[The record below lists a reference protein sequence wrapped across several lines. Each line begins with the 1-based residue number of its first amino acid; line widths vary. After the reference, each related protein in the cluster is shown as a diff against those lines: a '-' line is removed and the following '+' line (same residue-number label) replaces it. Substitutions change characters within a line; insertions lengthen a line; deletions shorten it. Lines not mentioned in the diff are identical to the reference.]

1 MFQCRKNGT
10 NLRQYMKVYHKGKC
24 GECESKI
31 VTTRMGEDNQRV
43 TYFCPACQTDD
54 IKKRGQLKLP
64 SKNSLLGWVQSGKD
78 NSGKDDWTC
87 SKCTLLNAANQRN
100 CSVCLAP
107 RNNLTAT
114 PAQPKRKAPSETPS
128 LAGSDSKRL
137 KTQEGKVSQPQPKK
151 TGSVLKSS
159 SDSQQT
165 DCSKIP
171 TCSSHKVRCVM
182 RQTFKENENKGRW
195 FFTCAAVP
203 ATKRCNFFQWADEGF
218 PHCTGHGKVCAL
230 RTVMKQGPNNGRR
243 FFCCPLRKDSCQ
255 FFEWAPGY
263 G

>member
-1 MFQCRKNGT
+1 MKCYKYCIASLAISRCWVRDSRMFVLCQKIYDVNR
-10 NLRQYMKVYHKGKC
+10 R
-24 GECESKI
+24 I
-31 VTTRMGEDNQRV
+31 VTTDGF
-43 TYFCPACQTDD
+43 YFS
-54 IKKRGQLKLP
+54 RKLP

-87 SKCTLLNAANQRN
+87 SKCTLLNAANQSN

-151 TGSVLKSS
+151 MGSVLKSS

-203 ATKRCNFFQWADEGF
+203 ATKRCNFFQVGF
-218 PHCTGHGKVCAL
+218 CL
-230 RTVMKQGPNNGRR
+230 QE
-243 FFCCPLRKDSCQ
+243 RK
-255 FFEWAPGY
+255 
-263 G
+263 